1 MSQLACYPFP
11 LPSAR
16 RRGTSGHLYLFW
28 QSKRLRFASYGRS
41 QLQFFTSTNKNMPFY
56 QMLCIASHF
65 REYKHIKELVTMSAK
80 HIMDQGGVVRNVEY
94 WGTQTLPQPMRRH
107 RQVYTIGDYWTMYFD
122 TSPHGLRSLTGVI
135 RRDPRVIRWTMLK
148 QGDKVGDVVLPREKT
163 VTRTD
168 YLNPPRDGSTSWSE
182 LDI

>member
-1 MSQLACYPFP
+1 
-11 LPSAR
+11 
-16 RRGTSGHLYLFW
+16 
-28 QSKRLRFASYGRS
+28 
-41 QLQFFTSTNKNMPFY
+41 MPFY

-80 HIMDQGGVVRNVEY
+80 HIMDQGGVVRNIEY

-122 TSPHGLRSLTGVI
+122 TSPHGLKSLTGVI
-135 RRDPRVIRWTMLK
+135 RRDPRVIRWTMVK

-163 VTRTD
+163 VMRTD
-168 YLNPPRDGSTSWSE
+168 YLNPPRDGSTSWSG
-182 LDI
+182 LDL